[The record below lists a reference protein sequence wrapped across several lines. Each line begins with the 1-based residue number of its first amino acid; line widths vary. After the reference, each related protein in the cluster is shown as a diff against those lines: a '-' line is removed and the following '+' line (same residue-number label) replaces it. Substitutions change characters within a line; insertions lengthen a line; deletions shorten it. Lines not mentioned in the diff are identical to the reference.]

1 MSGLKA
7 LGSLAVAA
15 VASLSLEAS
24 AQDTVKWWDIAC
36 VHAKMS
42 VPAGLRCK
50 TTQNYASQSGW
61 GGNAGGTFR
70 QWQALGQVGGVLYFY
85 GLEEATSLEA
95 SLAPTGALQDQIKAE
110 MGTANAAR
118 NFSALV
124 HRRGVDFMT
133 FTAGS
138 NDSCV
143 ALRRYG
149 PSSGAEYKWILSAL
163 RCEPAGR
170 PTTDADI
177 DVFIAGATVRGPS

>member
-1 MSGLKA
+1 LGLKA
-7 LGSLAVAA
+7 LGSLVVAA
-15 VASLSLEAS
+15 MVSLSLEAS
-24 AQDTVKWWDIAC
+24 AQDAVKWWDIAC

-50 TTQNYASQSGW
+50 TTQNYASQSNW

-95 SLAPTGALQDQIKAE
+95 SLAPAGALQDQIKAE

-149 PSSGAEYKWILSAL
+149 PSWEPSTSGS
-163 RCEPAGR
+163 
-170 PTTDADI
+170 
-177 DVFIAGATVRGPS
+177 